1 MSKLITIAELAKITG
16 LGVTT
21 IRRRIKAGTLPY
33 TRSNNNTKVGKLLFD
48 AELVQNTLRN
58 EAYGHLKGCDMGNM
72 IDTQEPKEQAGY
84 LANLFKE
91 PSDITDAEAARDE
104 RFGYTP
110 RNNIIKSA
118 SFTK

>member
-1 MSKLITIAELAKITG
+1 MSKLITIAELSKITG

-21 IRRRIKAGTLPY
+21 IRRRVAAGTLPY
-33 TRSNNNTKVGKLLFD
+33 TRANAKSGKLLFNE
-48 AELVQNTLRN
+48 ELVQLALRN
-58 EAYGHLKGCDMGNM
+58 EVYSHLKGCDMGDM
-72 IDTQEPKEQAGY
+72 IDTKEPKEPTSY

-110 RNNIIKSA
+110 RNIIKSA